1 MEKADVIWAQNI
13 VERWAIKKAVPV
25 PRVTTISATKEK
37 MLSGY
42 QNNTIILYEKAW
54 GKEDLLGKI
63 LMLANPF
70 GYHIQCASGI
80 GPDDEKAWELAHELV
95 VTEVELLADARDVTT
110 TRLMKTKRITD
121 LDDSAGGTARKKGI
135 KFPRFW
141 RGF

>member
-1 MEKADVIWAQNI
+1 MENSDVTWAQKI
-13 VERWAIKKAVPV
+13 VERWAIKKGVPA
-25 PRVTTISATKEK
+25 PRVTTIAATKEK

-54 GKEDLLGKI
+54 DKEDLLGKI

-70 GYHIQCASGI
+70 GYHIYCASGI
-80 GPDDEKAWELAHELV
+80 EPDNEKVWGLAHELV

-135 KFPRFW
+135 RFPHFW
-141 RGF
+141 RRF